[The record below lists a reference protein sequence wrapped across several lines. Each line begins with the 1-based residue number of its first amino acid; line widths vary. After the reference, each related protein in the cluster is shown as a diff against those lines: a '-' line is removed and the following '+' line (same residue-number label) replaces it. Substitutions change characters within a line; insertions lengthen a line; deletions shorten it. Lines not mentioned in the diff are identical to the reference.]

1 MAAPVAA
8 LSTVRALATR
18 RAGDPTAALD
28 ASDLRTD
35 VRTTRATRLIV
46 LCVDL
51 SGSMGAPR
59 RAAVATGTVLGLLD
73 DAYQRRHRVA
83 LVAFRGDGADVVL
96 APTTSVDV
104 ARNRLHDLATGG
116 ATPLAAGLR
125 RSLELVDRHAA
136 DHPLLVV
143 LTDGRA
149 TGAPDALEDAMA
161 VAATVRRRGVDA
173 VVVDCED
180 GPVRLGLAA
189 TLADALG
196 AELLP
201 LADGELTRALAAHQ
215 H

>member
-1 MAAPVAA
+1 VAA

-18 RAGDPTAALD
+18 RAGDADAALD
-28 ASDLRTD
+28 RVDLRHD
-35 VRTTRATRLIV
+35 VRTRRATRLVV

-59 RAAVATGTVLGLLD
+59 RAAAATGAVIGLLD

-83 LVAFRGDGADVVL
+83 LVAFRGEGAEVVL

-104 ARNRLHDLATGG
+104 ARNRLRDLHTGG

-125 RSLELVDRHAA
+125 AALDLIGRH
-136 DHPLLVV
+136 DEHHPLLVV

-149 TGAPDALEDAMA
+149 TGGETAVDDAVA
-161 VAATVRRRGVDA
+161 VAAGARRRGVDA

-180 GPVRLGLAA
+180 GPVRLGLVE
-189 TLADALG
+189 TLAKALG
-196 AELLP
+196 ATLVP
-201 LADGELTRALAAHQ
+201 LTPSDLAATIATH
-215 H
+215 

>member
-1 MAAPVAA
+1 M
-8 LSTVRALATR
+8 RH
-18 RAGDPTAALD
+18 
-28 ASDLRTD
+28 DLRTD

-59 RAAVATGTVLGLLD
+59 RAAAATGTVLGLLD

-125 RSLELVDRHAA
+125 RSLELVDRHADRPPA
-136 DHPLLVV
+136 ARRAHRRPGHRR
-143 LTDGRA
+143 TRRPRGRDGGRRHRSSA
-149 TGAPDALEDAMA
+149 W
-161 VAATVRRRGVDA
+161 RRRRRR
-173 VVVDCED
+173 
-180 GPVRLGLAA
+180 RLRGRRRSASA
-189 TLADALG
+189 SPPRSPTRSAPSM
-196 AELLP
+196 LP
-201 LADGELTRALAAHQ
+201 LADGELTQALAAHQ